1 MKRVVVHIN
10 SLVLDGFHNRH
21 AESIGAG
28 IRGELVRLLGDSVT
42 SARLASL
49 GHVPSMHA
57 GEVKVASDRDPH
69 RLGVESARAIFKRIS
84 Q

>member
-1 MKRVVVHIN
+1 MKRIVVHIN
-10 SLVLDGFHNRH
+10 RLVLDGFDNKH

-28 IRGELVRLLGDSVT
+28 MRGELVQLMRDSVT

-49 GHVPSMHA
+49 GHVPSKHA